1 MRSFTNNPSPAY
13 KKAVAVLKKLAED
26 EGTDSAHRAYAEAVW
41 EQCKKQYI
49 SKHGLKPSGGH
60 PCVSRLIGRRCS
72 ALPGG
77 GSSPCH
83 IPGWDHVSLWLKD
96 GKPEVY
102 VSQPYSLSL
111 NEMRNL
117 VRFCDEYGLTVSVS
131 TWPAWH
137 FPGGVLTMEVRKA
150 NR

>member
-1 MRSFTNNPSPAY
+1 VRSFMDKPSPAY
-13 KKAVAVLKKLAED
+13 KNAVAVLKKLAED
-26 EGTDSAHRAYAEAVW
+26 ESLDSAHRAYAEAVW

-77 GSSPCH
+77 GSSPCR
-83 IPGWDHVSLWLKD
+83 IPGWDHMSLWLKD

-102 VSQPYSLSL
+102 VSQPYNLSL
-111 NEMRNL
+111 NEMREL
-117 VRFCDEYGLTVSVS
+117 VRFCDEYGLTTSVGM
-131 TWPAWH
+131 WPAWH
-137 FPGGVLTMEVRKA
+137 FPGGVLMVEVKKA